1 MDLDCRT
8 GGSKLGSKLA
18 ETRKKQ
24 VRKQNLTTAKTVKQ
38 QSERLGESVLSESEH
53 CFNLQSIRKAFEEQ
67 SRQVAIGNN
76 IRIVDSA
83 LGKGSG
89 SRGSLEVRL
98 NAVLLEQLLSNAG
111 FLLVRFISRWHLA
124 ECYVVPL
131 LEGSSTFQWLLAGM
145 GISLLLQP
153 ISVSLLSFSFCKNS
167 SWLVAFVFVL
177 SS

>member
-1 MDLDCRT
+1 M
-8 GGSKLGSKLA
+8 
-18 ETRKKQ
+18 
-24 VRKQNLTTAKTVKQ
+24 
-38 QSERLGESVLSESEH
+38 LSESER

-111 FLLVRFISRWHLA
+111 FLLVRFISR
-124 ECYVVPL
+124 
-131 LEGSSTFQWLLAGM
+131 
-145 GISLLLQP
+145 
-153 ISVSLLSFSFCKNS
+153 
-167 SWLVAFVFVL
+167 
-177 SS
+177 